1 MRARQIEV
9 FRMVMRLG
17 TLTSAAEA
25 LNVSQ
30 PALSQ
35 ILLHTEDEL
44 GFKLFQRVK
53 GRLIPTPEA
62 EDLYPEVERLFGDL
76 EALRGRARDLR
87 HGKAGIVRLAASAP
101 PSLSVVPEALR
112 HFRSAHPG
120 LRLLSYVVPAE
131 IIMRMLDDGQA
142 GLGIA
147 MTDEPIAGIDTE
159 IIGRTQIVCVLPT
172 GHELAQKASIA
183 AADLRE
189 ETLISYRATSLQG
202 RLLREAFARE
212 GLAFQPEMEIDV
224 SIIGLAF
231 VQQGLGVAVVDGLLP
246 WHSFPGLVTRP
257 FLPAVSLPLC
267 LLTSARRPL
276 SRSHDLLRAHLRT
289 ACRDLG
295 LRPAPD
301 PDHKPAL

>member
-9 FRMVMRLG
+9 FRMVMRCG

-44 GFKLFQRVK
+44 GFKLFQRVR

-147 MTDEPIAGIDTE
+147 MTDEPMAGIETE
-159 IIGRTQIVCVLPT
+159 IIGRTRIVCVLPA
-172 GHELAQKASIA
+172 GHELAEKASIA
-183 AADLRE
+183 ATDLRE

-231 VQQGLGVAVVDGLLP
+231 VQQGLGIAVVDGLLP

-257 FLPAVSLPLC
+257 FLPEVALPLC

-295 LRPAPD
+295 LMPATD
-301 PDHKPAL
+301 PEHKPAL

>member
-9 FRMVMRLG
+9 FRMVMRCG

-76 EALRGRARDLR
+76 EALRGRAHDLR

-112 HFRSAHPG
+112 HFRSAHPA
-120 LRLLSYVVPAE
+120 LRVLSYVVPAE

-142 GLGIA
+142 GLGVA
-147 MTDEPIAGIDTE
+147 MTDEPMAGIDTE
-159 IIGRTQIVCVLPT
+159 IIGRTRMVCVLPA
-172 GHELAQKASIA
+172 GHELAEKASIA
-183 AADLRE
+183 AADLQD

-202 RLLREAFARE
+202 RLLREAFGRE
-212 GLAFQPEMEIDV
+212 GLVFQPEMEIDV

-257 FLPAVSLPLC
+257 FLPEVSLPLC

-289 ACRDLG
+289 ACRELG
-295 LRPAPD
+295 LAAAD
-301 PDHKPAL
+301 IDHKPAL